1 MNEHILTVLK
11 KLKKR
16 SKLEESSQIEV
27 NHDERMLAITEDT
40 GQFYNLFLK
49 AIKAKRILEVGTSV
63 GYSTLW
69 FVDAILDNGGAIT
82 TIEQN
87 PSKITKAK
95 ANFEEAK
102 VEQVIEN
109 VHGEAIKI
117 LNQILDNIKEEKEKQ
132 FDFAFL
138 DADKELN
145 NEYFD
150 LILPM
155 IKVGGIIATDNILYP
170 KKFRPMMK
178 KFVNHVKKIPNVQT
192 FTLDLGNGEQISI
205 KTS

>member
-11 KLKKR
+11 KLEER
-16 SKLEESSQIEV
+16 SQLEESNQIEV
-27 NHDERMLAITEDT
+27 NHEDRILAITEDT

-49 AIKAKRILEVGTSV
+49 AIKAKKILEVGTSV

-69 FVDAILDNGGAIT
+69 FADALIENGGSVT

-87 PSKITKAK
+87 SSKINRSK
-95 ANFEEAK
+95 ANFKEAK
-102 VEQVIEN
+102 VDHIIKSME
-109 VHGEAIKI
+109 GEAMSI
-117 LNQILDNIKEEKEKQ
+117 LKQISENINKDKKLQ

-145 NEYFD
+145 REYFD

-170 KKFRPMMK
+170 EKFRPIME
-178 KFVNHVKKIPNVQT
+178 KFVNHVKQIPNVQT
-192 FTLDLGNGEQISI
+192 FTLDLGNGEHLSI

>member
-11 KLKKR
+11 KLEKR
-16 SKLEESSQIEV
+16 SKLEEANKIEV

-40 GQFYNLFLK
+40 GQFFNLFLR

-69 FVDAILDNGGAIT
+69 FADAVYENGGKIT

-87 PSKITKAK
+87 LSKISRAK
-95 ANFEEAK
+95 ANFEEAG
-102 VEQVIEN
+102 VEKIIEN
-109 VHGEAIKI
+109 IHGEAIKI
-117 LNQILDNIKEEKEKQ
+117 LENLSKNTKEE

-145 NEYFD
+145 SEYFD
-150 LILPM
+150 LVLPM
-155 IKVGGIIATDNILYP
+155 IKVGGIIATDNVLYP
-170 KKFRPMMK
+170 EKFRPMMK
-178 KFVNHVKKIPNVQT
+178 KFVNHVKQIHNVQT

-205 KTS
+205 KLS

>member
-11 KLKKR
+11 KLEKR
-16 SKLEESSQIEV
+16 SRLEEEDRVEV
-27 NHDERMLAITEDT
+27 KHEDRMLAITEDT

-49 AIKAKRILEVGTSV
+49 ATKAKRVLEVGTSV

-69 FVDAILDNGGAIT
+69 FADAVKENDGNIT

-87 PSKITKAK
+87 PSKISRAK
-95 ANFEEAK
+95 TNFKEAG
-102 VEQVIEN
+102 IEN
-109 VHGEAIKI
+109 IIKNLQGEAIKI
-117 LNQILDNIKEEKEKQ
+117 LKELAKNPKENQ

-145 NEYFD
+145 SEYFD
-150 LILPM
+150 IILPM
-155 IKVGGIIATDNILYP
+155 IKVGGIIATDNVLYP
-170 KKFRPMMK
+170 EKFRPIMN
-178 KFVNHVKKIPNVQT
+178 KFVEHIQKIPNVQT
-192 FTLDLGNGEQISI
+192 FTLDLGNGEQISL

>member
-11 KLKKR
+11 KLEER
-16 SKLEESSQIEV
+16 SKLEESNEIEV

-49 AIKAKRILEVGTSV
+49 AIKAKSILEVGTSV

-69 FVDAILDNGGAIT
+69 FADAVINNDGHIT

-87 PSKITKAK
+87 PSKIARAK
-95 ANFEEAK
+95 ANFQEAG
-102 VEQVIEN
+102 VDQIIEN
-109 VHGEAIKI
+109 LQGEAIEI
-117 LNQILDNIKEEKEKQ
+117 LNNLSDKKEK
-132 FDFAFL
+132 FDFVFL

-145 NEYFD
+145 SEYFD
-150 LILPM
+150 IVLPM
-155 IKVGGIIATDNILYP
+155 IKVGGIIATDNVLYP
-170 KKFRPMMK
+170 EKFRPIMS

-192 FTLDLGNGEQISI
+192 FTLNLGNGEQISMKI
-205 KTS
+205 G

>member
-11 KLKKR
+11 KLEKR
-16 SKLEESSQIEV
+16 SRLEENDQIEV
-27 NHDERMLAITEDT
+27 KHEDRMLAITEET
-40 GQFYNLFLK
+40 GQFYNLFLR
-49 AIKAKRILEVGTSV
+49 AIKAKKVLEVGTSV

-69 FVDAILDNGGAIT
+69 FADALLESKGRII

-87 PSKITKAK
+87 PSKIARAK
-95 ANFEEAK
+95 ANFKEAEVQNIVK
-102 VEQVIEN
+102 N
-109 VHGEAIKI
+109 LHGEALSI
-117 LNQILDNIKEEKEKQ
+117 LKQMAKNHKEE

-145 NEYFD
+145 SEYFD
-150 LILPM
+150 IILPM

-170 KKFRPMMK
+170 EKFRPIMS
-178 KFVNHVKKIPNVQT
+178 KFVDHIQKLPNVQT
-192 FTLDLGNGEQISI
+192 FTLNLGNGEQISL

>member
-11 KLKKR
+11 KLEER
-16 SKLEESSQIEV
+16 SKLEESNQIEV
-27 NHDERMLAITEDT
+27 NHEDRMLAITEDT

-49 AIKAKRILEVGTSV
+49 AIKAKRVLEVGTSV

-69 FVDAILDNGGAIT
+69 FADALIENGGSIT

-87 PSKITKAK
+87 PSKINRSKT
-95 ANFEEAK
+95 NFEEAK
-102 VEQVIEN
+102 VGNIIKNIEGEATKILKQISEN
-109 VHGEAIKI
+109 VK
-117 LNQILDNIKEEKEKQ
+117 NDKELQ

-170 KKFRPMMK
+170 EKFRPIME
-178 KFVNHVKKIPNVQT
+178 KFVNHIKQIPNVQT
-192 FTLDLGNGEQISI
+192 FTLDLGNGEQLSI

>member
-11 KLKKR
+11 KLEIR
-16 SKLEESSQIEV
+16 SKLEESDQIEV

-69 FVDAILDNGGAIT
+69 FADAVLDNGGVIT

-87 PSKITKAK
+87 PSKITMSK
-95 ANFEEAK
+95 ANFEEAR
-102 VEQVIEN
+102 VEHIIEN
-109 VHGEAIKI
+109 VQGEAIKI
-117 LNQILDNIKEEKEKQ
+117 LSQISDNIKAEKEKQ

-145 NEYFD
+145 SEYFD

-170 KKFRPMMK
+170 EKFRPMME
-178 KFVNHVKKIPNVQT
+178 KFVNYVKKIPNVQT
-192 FTLDLGNGEQISI
+192 FTLDLGNGEQISMR
-205 KTS
+205 TS

>member
-11 KLKKR
+11 KLENR
-16 SKLEESSQIEV
+16 SRLEETDQVMV
-27 NHDERMLAITEDT
+27 NHEDRMLAITEDT

-63 GYSTLW
+63 GFSTLW
-69 FVDAILDNGGAIT
+69 FADAVLDNGGTIT

-87 PSKITKAK
+87 PSKIERAK
-95 ANFEEAK
+95 ANFKESK
-102 VEQVIEN
+102 VDHIIKN
-109 VHGEAIKI
+109 LHGEAIKI
-117 LNQILDNIKEEKEKQ
+117 LNQLAENNKNQ

-170 KKFRPMMK
+170 EKFRPIMK
-178 KFVNHVKKIPNVQT
+178 KFIDHIEKIPNIQT
-192 FTLDLGNGEQISI
+192 FTLKLGNGEQISM

>member
-11 KLKKR
+11 KLEKR
-16 SKLEESSQIEV
+16 SELEESNQIEV
-27 NHDERMLAITEDT
+27 HHDEKMLAITEDT

-69 FVDAILDNGGAIT
+69 FADAIHDKGGKIT

-87 PSKITKAK
+87 PSKISRAK
-95 ANFEEAK
+95 ANFEEAG
-102 VEQVIEN
+102 VENVIEN
-109 VHGEAIKI
+109 IQGEAIKI
-117 LNQILDNIKEEKEKQ
+117 LDELSKSRKNE

-145 NEYFD
+145 SEYFD

-170 KKFRPMMK
+170 ERFRPMME

-192 FTLDLGNGEQISI
+192 FTLDLGNGEQLSI
-205 KTS
+205 KIS